1 MGGEGGMGGSAA
13 CIPDGNARWAG
24 PVMNRPCGET
34 MCAEMEV
41 CVQGACEASS
51 LVFVSSRQSDAALGG
66 PRGADQICAD
76 LASAAGL
83 GGYWFSWTS
92 DLCTSPRKRFE
103 KTTLPYRQLDGVTV
117 ASSWDRLTNRPPD
130 EANLESVL
138 NLDENGIILSS
149 SQDCNSSAANPP
161 GCHAWTNTTIAGNVQ
176 LNNSCCGLTSN
187 AGSGFCLES
196 NAGQLWNI
204 FTGWTADKNFTCA
217 IDNLRIYCFEQSEAD
232 PIP

>member
-1 MGGEGGMGGSAA
+1 M
-13 CIPDGNARWAG
+13 
-24 PVMNRPCGET
+24 CGE
-34 MCAEMEV
+34 MAV
-41 CVQGACEASS
+41 CVEGACEAAS

-76 LASAAGL
+76 LAEAAGL

-103 KTTLPYRQLDGVTV
+103 KTTLPYRQLEGVPI
-117 ASSWDRLTNRPPD
+117 ASSWDRLTNRPSD
-130 EANLESVL
+130 EANLEFVL
-138 NLDENGIILSS
+138 NLDENGVILGSS
-149 SQDCNSSAANPP
+149 EFCNSPASNPA
-161 GCHAWTNTTIAGNVQ
+161 GCHAWTNTTIEGDVQ
-176 LNNSCCGLTSN
+176 FNNGCCGLTSN

-196 NAGQLWNI
+196 NAGQLWSI